1 MLVNFIIFYSMPV
14 KRGLFNSIYSLS
26 LLNLKFIKFEENI
39 PNSKLNLKRLTK
51 MDKFPTSH
59 TILLSKSKN
68 PNVFMKRSRGLN

>member
-26 LLNLKFIKFEENI
+26 LLNLKFIKFEETI